1 MTNKLIRSFAGPVGK
16 ILSSSA
22 IRLRYYLMA
31 PVLAAMRAN
40 DANYSSRLNQ
50 IDRSIAEIERSLN
63 EIEQAILTSAIERLY
78 PPKYKIIAGTEAL
91 DDIPNEL

>member
-1 MTNKLIRSFAGPVGK
+1 MTNKLIRSFAGPVRK

-50 IDRSIAEIERSLN
+50 IDRSIAEIE
-63 EIEQAILTSAIERLY
+63 QAILTSAIERLY

-91 DDIPNEL
+91 DDTPNEF